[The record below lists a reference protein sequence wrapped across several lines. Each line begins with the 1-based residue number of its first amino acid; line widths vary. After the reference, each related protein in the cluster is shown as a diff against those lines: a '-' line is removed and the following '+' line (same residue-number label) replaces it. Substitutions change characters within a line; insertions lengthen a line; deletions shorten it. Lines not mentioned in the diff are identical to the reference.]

1 MGWQRDN
8 ANVGTN
14 FLQHQFI
21 KIAKIVSISTLDN
34 SLSAG
39 SEQNLATKGSF
50 CGLFPDLHKCSDAIS
65 TMLYLFYIFA
75 SVRHLVLLF
84 SILRNVRFIL
94 PNFAE
99 NVIDFPGNFTEIRGL
114 KIDQMLLQISRN
126 FVDK

>member
-1 MGWQRDN
+1 MDWQRDN

-21 KIAKIVSISTLDN
+21 KIAKIVSISTLDS

-50 CGLFPDLHKCSDAIS
+50 CGFFHDLHKCSDAIS

-99 NVIDFPGNFTEIRGL
+99 NVIDFAGNFTEIRGL
-114 KIDQMLLQISRN
+114 KIDQILLQISRN